1 MLKFKGKITSG
12 LNQASSFMKKKVYA
26 QQYQNKLGY
35 TPFYGTLNITLE
47 NNIHLDVNGKFKKD
61 LKVIHGDD
69 KYGDVFFLNAQITNP
84 KNNISKKGDILFPT
98 KTVYSFNTL
107 EFVSDEKLRDIMSL
121 DDEDSV
127 TIELL
132 L

>member
-12 LNQASSFMKKKVYA
+12 LNRASSFMKKEIYT
-26 QQYQNKLGY
+26 QQYQEKLGY
-35 TPFYGTLNITLE
+35 NPFYGTLNITLE
-47 NNIHLDVNGKFKKD
+47 NNLHLDINGKFKKD
-61 LKVIHGDD
+61 LKIIH
-69 KYGDVFFLNAQITNP
+69 GDVFFLNAIITNP

-107 EFVSDEKLRDIMSL
+107 EFVSDEKLRDTMLL